1 MKTAVIR
8 FSALG
13 DIAYTMPFL
22 HALKV
27 RPLII
32 TTAMGRELLKD
43 EFDEFLLLKG
53 KRLADVLALVAQ
65 IRKQR
70 FDVLIDL
77 QNNDR
82 SWAID
87 SLSGAK
93 KKFTNKGMP
102 RGVPTLDNM
111 MRILRPTGMLGEL
124 DTAFERKPREY
135 IVLNTGSSEA
145 WKSKR
150 LPDHKW
156 QEFAALLKRY
166 NLPFVLTGS
175 PDEAD
180 YVTALAGKLPGEVR
194 NMAGKTSLQELKKL
208 LREAFLTVS
217 TDSAAMHISAAMKT
231 PTIGLFGATNWIRS
245 APLGPWTTVL
255 YDRTVYPDGK
265 PPVPNRTES
274 GAYYAQIDLTA
285 GLERLAEF
293 LS

>member
-13 DIAYTMPFL
+13 DIAYTLPFL
-22 HALKV
+22 RALKV

-43 EFDEFLLLKG
+43 EFDEFLILKG
-53 KRLADVLALVAQ
+53 KRLPDVLALIAE
-65 IRKQR
+65 IRSRR
-70 FDVLIDL
+70 FDLLIDL

-87 SLSGAK
+87 SLSGVK

-102 RGVPTLDNM
+102 HGVPALDNM
-111 MRILRPTGMLGEL
+111 MRILEPTGILGEP
-124 DTAFERKPREY
+124 DTAFEPKPRKY
-135 IVLNTGSSEA
+135 IVLNVGSSEK

-150 LPDHKW
+150 LPDYKW
-156 QEFAALLKRY
+156 QEFAALLLKRY

-180 YVTALAGKLPGEVR
+180 YVTALAAKLPGEIR
-194 NMAGKTSLQELKKL
+194 NRTGKTSLQELKKL
-208 LREAFLTVS
+208 LGDAFLAVS

-255 YDRTVYPDGK
+255 YDRTVYPDDQ
-265 PPVPNRTES
+265 PPEPNRTELGS
-274 GAYYAQIDLTA
+274 YYDQINIA
-285 GLERLAEF
+285 EGLDRL
-293 LS
+293 